1 MAKQTG
7 YTKRDLKKI
16 NVIMGAN
23 LKAARKNAGMTQ
35 KDVMQEIWGVSTRS
49 NRISEIENGKKDLSV
64 VDLLV
69 FQRIYGQSV
78 DYICGLSCE
87 PEIDMLAGTA
97 NHIVSL
103 SHNLI
108 ETVTTKFSEVL
119 IEHMK
124 VICKSDHEAL
134 VDRSKALCHAV
145 KSEYSERDVSPVVGR
160 ATNDVMQVMRVIE
173 TKKTLQS
180 KKVETQMV
188 QIMERMDKL
197 DGHRLIRE
205 RDEPYQ
211 YSMAL
216 PCPDMMDVVD
226 NMIVGAGKEDDAR
239 FIGVSYE

>member
-7 YTKRDLKKI
+7 YTKRDLKRI

-23 LKAARKNAGMTQ
+23 LQAARKNAGMTQ
-35 KDVMQEIWGVSTRS
+35 TDVMKEIWGVSNSR
-49 NRISEIENGKKDLSV
+49 NRISEIENGKKDLSL

-69 FQRIYGQSV
+69 FQRIYGQSI

-87 PEIDMLAGTA
+87 PEVEMLAGTV

-108 ETVTTKFSEVL
+108 EKVTTKFSEVL
-119 IEHMK
+119 VGHMK
-124 VICKSDHEAL
+124 AMCKSDHEAL
-134 VDRSKALCHAV
+134 LARSQTLCNAV
-145 KSEYSERDVSPVVGR
+145 KTVYTDREVSPAVGR

-173 TKKTLQS
+173 TKKAIQT
-180 KKVETQMV
+180 KKVETQMM
-188 QIMERMDKL
+188 QIMERMDQQ
-197 DGHRLIRE
+197 DGHRLIRD

-226 NMIVGAGKEDDAR
+226 DRIMGSKQEDDS
-239 FIGVSYE
+239 FVGVAYA

>member
-7 YTKRDLKKI
+7 YTKRDIKRI

-35 KDVMQEIWGVSTRS
+35 TDVMKEIWGVSNSR

-87 PEIDMLAGTA
+87 PEVDMLAGTV

-119 IEHMK
+119 VEHMK
-124 VICKSDHEAL
+124 AVCKSDHEAL
-134 VDRSKALCHAV
+134 LARSQTLCNAV
-145 KSEYSERDVSPVVGR
+145 KAAYPERDVSPSVGR

-173 TKKTLQS
+173 VKQKIQT

-188 QIMERMDKL
+188 QIMERMDEQ
-197 DGHRLIRE
+197 DGHRLIRDK
-205 RDEPYQ
+205 DEPYQ

-216 PCPDMMDVVD
+216 PCPDMMNVVED
-226 NMIVGAGKEDDAR
+226 RLVGSHVEDDR
-239 FIGVSYE
+239 FVGVAYA